1 MRITIEV
8 KTGAKEEKITELSE
22 DRYHVQVKERRKK
35 GKANAA
41 VLKLLRR
48 HFGKPVHIISG
59 ITSSTKIVEIEE
71 DA

>member
-1 MRITIEV
+1 MRITVEV
-8 KTGAKEEKITELSE
+8 KTGAKEEKIAELSE
-22 DRYHVQVKERRKK
+22 DRYQVHVKERRKK

-48 HFGKPVHIISG
+48 HFGKPTYMISG
-59 ITSSTKIVEIEE
+59 FTSTTKIVEIEE